1 MPRTLATL
9 PSWRKTKS
17 ENVAHQEDVAVV
29 DLCCTSNSSYDASAD
44 SKQGSSSVDM
54 VGEVRLFIPFPLVF
68 QNICKFSNQVQVA
81 LETSILDN
89 QDISWCEEASQKQP
103 DSKRLVI
110 NMLNIAHVRLF
121 VFSFGDVELVSN
133 ECAEMNLIGNED

>member
-44 SKQGSSSVDM
+44 SKQGFSSIEM
-54 VGEVRLFIPFPLVF
+54 VGEVRQLVYPLPTGFPKHFQVF
-68 QNICKFSNQVQVA
+68 KPGAGGF
-81 LETSILDN
+81 
-89 QDISWCEEASQKQP
+89 
-103 DSKRLVI
+103 
-110 NMLNIAHVRLF
+110 
-121 VFSFGDVELVSN
+121 
-133 ECAEMNLIGNED
+133 